1 MLFQDTK
8 LILNLLPNEVSISYI
23 TNNQKQFVKTV
34 PLIYTQNNKTD
45 ELTFGLNETIL
56 LKQEEFFET
65 FQILDSNFNVIVKEE
80 IFESFANYT

>member
-56 LKQEEFFET
+56 LKQEEFLKLFK
-65 FQILDSNFNVIVKEE
+65 F
-80 IFESFANYT
+80 